1 VRSEAD
7 GSPRPRPA
15 QDADGSAE
23 RCIEVF
29 ADVACPFTHVG
40 LRRLVERRR
49 ALARD
54 DVRLVVRAWPLE
66 LVNGAPMD
74 PVFIAEEVDEIREQS
89 APEMFVAFRPEV
101 FPSTSLP
108 ALALVAAGYRRSRTE
123 GEVLSLLLREAL
135 FEHGV
140 DIADP
145 AVLGRIAAAHDLVV
159 GDDDHDAV
167 RADLRTGAARG
178 VIGSPHFFTPTGDFF
193 CPALDV
199 RRDDEGRLQ
208 VHTDPD
214 AFDAFVDSC
223 FSDDSPSR
231 T

>member
-1 VRSEAD
+1 MRLEGKNSILTGAAGGMGE
-7 GSPRPRPA
+7 GT
-15 QDADGSAE
+15 E

-40 LRRLVERRR
+40 LRHLVERRR

-66 LVNGAPMD
+66 LVNGTPMD
-74 PVFIAEEVDEIREQS
+74 PVFIAEEVDEIRQQS
-89 APEMFVAFRPEV
+89 APDMFVGFRPEA

-108 ALALVAAGYRRSRTE
+108 ALALVAAGYRRSRAE
-123 GEVLSLLLREAL
+123 GEALSLLLREAL

-159 GDDDHDAV
+159 GDEDHEAV
-167 RADLRTGAARG
+167 HADLRAGAARG

-193 CPALDV
+193 CPALEV
-199 RRDDEGRLQ
+199 RRDDAGHLH
-208 VHTDPD
+208 VHADPE

-223 FSDDSPSR
+223 FRDDGPTR
-231 T
+231 A